1 MPDKYLP
8 DSDVR
13 ASYYTNPLLKGLIS
27 PDKQGNYLDK
37 DLKHKEYIR
46 RIYDEIIANT
56 KRNSNASPGATIVP
70 AGFNPDLE
78 KNLRSLKEKM
88 MEGGTDRYGLSSSEV
103 DDLFKEVSR
112 KFPTSEGVK
121 KLYGQESLD
130 PLVEALGHI
139 TSPPPSRPKPSPSPS
154 ASPSPKP
161 SPSPATSS
169 SPSPSPSPA
178 TSSRPPSPPPSRA
191 QVATGA
197 PPQPKAFAPPPT
209 PRDAGNPPSSQ
220 TRNSPPTSG
229 YSPKGRQG
237 VLSELVEH
245 LVRIPPTS
253 GYSPKGKQVNPG
265 EYRIDSFSDI
275 VPAASKAGSDLGG
288 YLETTKNKLY
298 NLLFGG
304 SLPSNNMSRDR
315 NELMMKYGDLYTPEQ
330 YDLMASQ
337 FAPTAPLLLNF
348 THNPQQMM
356 YRVNSYQPEEYPSN
370 VYPEELYSLHRPY
383 TNPNTLSRASLGDMT
398 PLRMSYKPA
407 PPSVI
412 SPELSGPPIGLKGAA
427 PNLPF
432 NLEMIPGQ
440 IPPTIPMETLP
451 IEPLPIKFMP

>member
-8 DSDVR
+8 DEVGH
-13 ASYYTNPLLKGLIS
+13 ASYYTNPLLKGLIN

-56 KRNSNASPGATIVP
+56 KRNSNASPGAPIVP

-78 KNLRSLKEKM
+78 KNLRSLKENM
-88 MEGGTDRYGLSSSEV
+88 MEKGTDRYGLSSSEV
-103 DDLFKEVSR
+103 DDLFKEVAK
-112 KFPTSEGVK
+112 KFPSSAGVRE
-121 KLYGQESLD
+121 LYGQESLD

-139 TSPPPSRPKPSPSPS
+139 TSPSPSRPKPSPSPSPSASPSPSPKPSPSPSPS
-154 ASPSPKP
+154 ASPSPKS
-161 SPSPATSS
+161 SP

-197 PPQPKAFAPPPT
+197 SPQPKAFAPPPT
-209 PRDAGNPPSSQ
+209 PRDAGNPSSRQ
-220 TRNSPPTSG
+220 TRNS
-229 YSPKGRQG
+229 
-237 VLSELVEH
+237 
-245 LVRIPPTS
+245 PPTS

-275 VPAASKAGSDLGG
+275 APAASKAGSDLGD

-356 YRVNSYQPEEYPSN
+356 HMVNSYQPEEYPSN
-370 VYPEELYSLHRPY
+370 VYPEELYSLQRPY